1 MTAPADPYLS
11 LVIAA
16 RNDNYAGGM
25 LRRLQV
31 CIDSFVHQ
39 LEAAALPSELILVD
53 WNPPPDRPLT
63 AALNWPTATRSCT
76 IRLITVPPALHAKQR
91 FGDRLPILIH
101 RARNVGVRRARGVFI
116 LPTSADILLSDELV
130 ATFAMRQLERAAI
143 YRIVRHDVPEAALTL
158 DSHDARVR
166 YCREHVREVHGNER
180 SYRIPGAPPLFTNAA
195 GDFTLMSRDMYMRL
209 RGIPEEHEFHSVHT
223 DSVFCYQ
230 AHAAGATQRIFAEPC
245 RMYHVD
251 HGVPS
256 WRRRAGLLERLAAR
270 LPLKP
275 KTSKR
280 LAKKIRKLVPRRSP
294 IDRLGIPY
302 LTKATP
308 AGKAHYEGLIRR
320 ILKAQGDF
328 FWNASDWG
336 LGNEA
341 LDEEVIAPA
350 RQAR

>member
-1 MTAPADPYLS
+1 MTAPANPYLT

-16 RNDNYAGGM
+16 RNDSYAGGM

-39 LEAAALPSELILVD
+39 VEATALPSELMLVD
-53 WNPPPDRPLT
+53 WNPPSDRPLKS
-63 AALNWPTATRSCT
+63 ALTWPSATRWCT

-101 RARNVGVRRARGVFI
+101 RARNVGVRRGHGAFI
-116 LPTSADILLSDELV
+116 LPTSADILFSDELV
-130 ATFAMRQLERAAI
+130 ATFAMRRLDPAAM
-143 YRIVRHDVPEAALTL
+143 YRIVRHDVPEAVLTL
-158 DSHDARVR
+158 DSHEERIR
-166 YCREHVREVHGNER
+166 YCREHVIQVHGDER

-195 GDFTLMSRDMYMRL
+195 GDFTLMSREMYARL
-209 RGIPEEHEFHSVHT
+209 RGIPEEHEFHSVHL

-230 AHAAGATQRIFAEPC
+230 AHAAGATQQIFAEPC

-256 WRRRAGLLERLAAR
+256 WRRRPGLLERLAGR

-280 LAKKIRKLVPRRSP
+280 LVKKIRKLSPPRSP
-294 IDRLGIPY
+294 IARLGVPY
-302 LTKATP
+302 LTKSTP
-308 AGKAHYEGLIRR
+308 EGKAQYEGLIRR
-320 ILKAQGDF
+320 ILGASGEF
-328 FWNASDWG
+328 FYNAVDWG
-336 LGNEA
+336 LGHDA
-341 LDEEVIAPA
+341 LDEEVIVAA
-350 RQAR
+350 R